1 MKARKTPIGNI
12 LALAFIN
19 YLTCG
24 CGQYVYQARM
34 YAAVKHQLKRLKDAA
49 PPELQAM
56 LTEQNVAKYQRE
68 MIETVERAVENTK
81 GNSAD
86 EGFDIF
92 ISHVQSTGGDLAQ
105 LLYMTIKGARPDLKI
120 FLDVRDG
127 EDVHNLPAV
136 VQRTNCILL
145 ILTPGVLNS
154 TWVLKEIVTAK
165 KAGKNF
171 VLVHDQR
178 TFKDFVVDNLGPDVK
193 FDAMG
198 EEQSSVL
205 TTVKDVFTTLSTAW
219 IREFGHLDASFN
231 VILQRVDRALGR
243 GDRGMKSEFITLD
256 AAMSNSMGSKKM
268 QSSTSAPQPIQ
279 WNPNESK
286 TTASMGAHAA

>member
-1 MKARKTPIGNI
+1 
-12 LALAFIN
+12 
-19 YLTCG
+19 
-24 CGQYVYQARM
+24 M
-34 YAAVKHQLKRLKDAA
+34 YAAVRAQLKRLKEAA
-49 PPELQAM
+49 PPELQNV
-56 LTEQNVAKYQRE
+56 LTEQSVAKYQRE
-68 MIETVERAVENTK
+68 MVETVERVTESRNSK
-81 GNSAD
+81 GASA

-136 VQRTNCILL
+136 VQHTNCILL
-145 ILTPGVLNS
+145 LLTPGVLNS

-243 GDRGMKSEFITLD
+243 GDRGVKSEFITLD
-256 AAMSNSMGSKKM
+256 AAMSNSMGTKKM
-268 QSSTSAPQPIQ
+268 QSSTSAPRPIQ